1 MCRIAFLSEHANPL
15 AARGG
20 ADAGGQNVYISEL
33 CQQLAQRGYQVDVFT
48 RRDTPD
54 GPEIINWLPGIRVIS
69 VQAGPTIVCPKDSI
83 WPFMHEFML
92 GILAFLTREQRQY
105 DLIHS
110 NFWMSGWVAVELKR
124 RLTLPVVHIF
134 HAMGKTKQRNQG
146 TLDSSPA
153 ERLEIEQYV
162 INGVDRIIA
171 QCPEEQR
178 ELIEDY
184 DTPAHKVAVIPSA
197 VNINVFSPVDC
208 QQARHTI
215 GFDSDDFIVV
225 YVGRLLPRKDVRNV
239 VRGVAH
245 LVELVRRD
253 TRHTY
258 PGIKFLIV
266 GGETDIPSPLH
277 TPEIAVLQEL
287 AADLHIDDVL
297 HFIGKRQQE
306 MLRYYYSAGNVVVT
320 TPWYEPFGL
329 TPLEGMACGRPVIGS
344 AVGGITYTI
353 ADGITGFHVPAKDPA
368 ALARKLFQ
376 LFLQPSLGIQMGHA
390 ARQRVEQLFSW
401 HITAQR
407 TGELYNEVLS
417 ETQISSNF
425 TINEYNQKKEF

>member
-1 MCRIAFLSEHANPL
+1 MRRIAFLSEHANPL

-33 CQQLAQRGYQVDVFT
+33 CQQLAQRGYQIDVFT

-54 GPEIINWLPGIRVIS
+54 GPEIVNWLPGIRVIS
-69 VQAGPTIVCPKDSI
+69 IQAGPTAVCPKDSI
-83 WPFMHEFML
+83 WPFMHEFMM
-92 GILAFLTREQRQY
+92 GILAFLTRERCQY
-105 DLIHS
+105 ELIHS

-124 RLTLPVVHIF
+124 RLALPVAHIF

-146 TLDSSPA
+146 ALDSSPA

-184 DTPAHKVAVIPSA
+184 GTPAHKVAVIPSA
-197 VNINVFSPVDC
+197 VNSTIFSPVDR
-208 QQARHTI
+208 QQARQTI
-215 GFDSDDFIVV
+215 GVDGDDFIIV

-239 VRGVAH
+239 VRGVAQ
-245 LVELVRRD
+245 LVEHVRHD
-253 TRHTY
+253 TQHMY
-258 PGIKFLIV
+258 PSIKLLIV
-266 GGETDIPSPLH
+266 GGETDVPSPSH
-277 TPEIAVLQEL
+277 TPEIAVLQKI
-287 AADLHIDDVL
+287 ADDLHIGDAL
-297 HFIGKRQQE
+297 RFIGKRQQE

-353 ADGITGFHVPAKDPA
+353 ADGITGFHVPPKEPA

-376 LFLQPSLGIQMGHA
+376 LFQQPSLAIQMGHA

-401 HITAQR
+401 PITALR

-417 ETQISSNF
+417 ETQVSQTSQS
-425 TINEYNQKKEF
+425 INTNSKKEF